1 MIERRKIRMGGEN
14 GALYRVL
21 SAFIGRPR
29 PSTWAVPLTP
39 LAVCLD
45 RAPFPV
51 SQREEL
57 SLRRIPQLW
66 ASEE

>member
-1 MIERRKIRMGGEN
+1 MIERRKIQMGGEN
-14 GALYRVL
+14 GALYRVV
-21 SAFIGRPR
+21 SAFIGRPC

-39 LAVCLD
+39 LD

-57 SLRRIPQLW
+57 SLRRTPQLW